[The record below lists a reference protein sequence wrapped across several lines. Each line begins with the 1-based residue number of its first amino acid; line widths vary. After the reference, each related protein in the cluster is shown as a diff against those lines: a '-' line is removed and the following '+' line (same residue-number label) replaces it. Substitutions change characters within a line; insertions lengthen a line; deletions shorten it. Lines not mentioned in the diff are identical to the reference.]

1 VTLLGLR
8 GGFAGFAGAV
18 VGSGKL
24 RELPPFYRNGV
35 SGSQSL
41 RLPTISLARTH
52 QDIFFESA
60 SMTLVG

>member
-24 RELPPFYRNGV
+24 RELPPFQQHHV
-35 SGSQSL
+35 SYG
-41 RLPTISLARTH
+41 
-52 QDIFFESA
+52 
-60 SMTLVG
+60 